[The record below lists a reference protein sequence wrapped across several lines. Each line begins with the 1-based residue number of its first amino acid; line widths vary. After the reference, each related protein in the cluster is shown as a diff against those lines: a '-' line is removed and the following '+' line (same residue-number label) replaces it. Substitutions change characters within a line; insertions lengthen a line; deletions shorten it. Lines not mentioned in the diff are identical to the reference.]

1 MERPKYGG
9 CTVNHFERFQKTCRQ
24 TPEVQG
30 GGLHEP
36 ENIWLPAST
45 TIPLICRR
53 QKGRIK
59 VNQGK
64 KTLRQMDSSRAAQ
77 WPDQVLEEF
86 HPAQWQ
92 PIKSTCCQSELVSTL
107 SASHLLY
114 RVAARC
120 CCKQIFLEL
129 LYMYNMATYYQ
140 PYVDTNGAYSKHEIY
155 YKATLCQISI
165 PTIPHGARIARARQ
179 HARTLIHTHTH
190 THMHAHVH
198 AHAHAHAHTH
208 THDSRDIMIIIM

>member
-1 MERPKYGG
+1 MEQPKYGG

-64 KTLRQMDSSRAAQ
+64 SRLTFTPQ
-77 WPDQVLEEF
+77 SQVSLMSTTPLPHNLE
-86 HPAQWQ
+86 
-92 PIKSTCCQSELVSTL
+92 
-107 SASHLLY
+107 
-114 RVAARC
+114 
-120 CCKQIFLEL
+120 
-129 LYMYNMATYYQ
+129 
-140 PYVDTNGAYSKHEIY
+140 G
-155 YKATLCQISI
+155 
-165 PTIPHGARIARARQ
+165 
-179 HARTLIHTHTH
+179 
-190 THMHAHVH
+190 
-198 AHAHAHAHTH
+198 
-208 THDSRDIMIIIM
+208 